1 MALKGGTASTG
12 KIRYGA
18 ATWGAAAGEDTVPM
32 VVTRADI
39 GHPNKAPLNA
49 GAIWLKRIVS
59 HTHSDKRDLNDVM
72 KVSTSHTCIL

>member
-1 MALKGGTASTG
+1 
-12 KIRYGA
+12 
-18 ATWGAAAGEDTVPM
+18 M